1 MAYNLVITE
10 RADEQTDSLAGYLVN
25 DLKNTGAFLHFLN
38 EIDSVYDRLEENPY
52 QFPKSTDSYLNYRGY
67 REALLSEM
75 SYRIVFRIEM
85 QTVYIVGIFHD
96 LEDYV
101 NKVEM

>member
-1 MAYNLVITE
+1 MAYNLVITD

-25 DLKNTGAFLHFLN
+25 DLNNPGAFLHFLN
-38 EIDSVYDRLEENPY
+38 EIEGVYDRLEDNHY
-52 QFPKSTDSYLNYRGY
+52 QFPRSPDPYLNYKGY
-67 REALLSEM
+67 REALLSDM

-85 QTVYIVGIFHD
+85 PTVYIVGIFHD

-101 NKVEM
+101 KKVEM